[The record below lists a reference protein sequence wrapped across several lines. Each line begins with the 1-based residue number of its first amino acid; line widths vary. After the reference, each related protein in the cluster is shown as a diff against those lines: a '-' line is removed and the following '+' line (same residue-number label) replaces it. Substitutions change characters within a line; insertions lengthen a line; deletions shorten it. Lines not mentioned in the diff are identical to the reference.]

1 MLAYRDRGEGEA
13 VTLLHGFTQSGES
26 WDELGNLLA
35 SRWRWI
41 TLDLP
46 GHGRTRHVGATMPA
60 AALAVVSLW
69 DRLGISRSHVA
80 GYSLGGRLALWL
92 AAHHPD
98 RLLSLTTIG
107 AHAGLTG
114 DVRRRR
120 QDQDAA
126 LASRIEAEGVE
137 RFVGEWGALP
147 LFAGLARR
155 GPAYLEHVR
164 QWRLGNTAAGLAASL
179 RGMGAGATEPFWT
192 HLPAISVPTLLVAGA
207 EDPHYIDA
215 ARELAGRIPR
225 SRVAVVPDAGHTVH
239 LEQPEAFASL
249 LRAHLDA
256 ASASITAPDPASTT
270 ARTRPRPPRSA

>member
-1 MLAYRDRGEGEA
+1 MLAYRDRGQGQA

-26 WDELGNLLA
+26 WDELGELLA
-35 SRWRWI
+35 PRWRWI
-41 TLDLP
+41 TVDLP
-46 GHGRTRHVGATMPA
+46 GHGRTGDAGATMPE

-69 DRLGISRSHVA
+69 DRLRISRSHLV

-120 QDQDAA
+120 QEQDAA

-137 RFVGEWGALP
+137 RFVDEWSALP

-164 QWRLGNTAAGLAASL
+164 RWRLGNTAAGLAASL
-179 RGMGAGATEPFWT
+179 GGMGAGATEPFWT
-192 HLPAISVPTLLVAGA
+192 RLPAISVPTLLVAGA
-207 EDPHYIDA
+207 EDPRYIDA
-215 ARELAGRIPR
+215 ARDLAGRIHQ
-225 SRVAVVPDAGHTVH
+225 SRVVVVPDAGHTVH
-239 LEQPEAFASL
+239 LEQPEAFARL

-256 ASASITAPDPASTT
+256 ASASVTAPDPASTT